1 MKVEFSAVD
10 RVFSTKILNTMDR
23 CFTVRHL
30 LFLNMNRRIH
40 LKLKRIIIRL
50 TSILLLFAFNSTTA
64 FAGLNL
70 GNDDGTNFKGGTSNN
85 YWGVYTDGGIPLNDT
100 EGLRVTVY
108 NAKTND
114 KAFNTIDITGNA
126 NISAASAMQY
136 FSDGNELISKTTWL
150 NYVSS
155 TYNSVS
161 ESDMSKFNSAVMSRA
176 SSGGG
181 YKSQYIPD
189 LASIDIVSV
198 NNSSNLAAIKEAL
211 SSVNFLKNLCDLIG
225 GGLTYEDIAQG
236 KYKIAFEPV
245 AYFRYNGQ
253 NWAMSATECGLLNK
267 YMKNYFTAGWNS
279 TNNLRA
285 LLGPLTH
292 SNLPRSAFLENKDLG
307 IPVYSPSSSD
317 YYNGNSSYNS
327 DTCIIRCMGIG
338 VLSAEEP
345 PDDDIGEESTS
356 SAEYHTDTDVY
367 TSFYAINVGDV
378 PFIGESS
385 FSIYDSG
392 GETPRKYEQL
402 KEENKKLIHA
412 TGSQSGV
419 TYYYAYTSTELETV
433 YADDDEKIDV
443 FIDNP
448 AYVPDEDGEMP
459 YVSPYVRLGSFKHG
473 DEMRL
478 SNTFKGT
485 VSYKI
490 KTTSG
495 STIKSGTVNITCPAG
510 GEEAMGWIKWHTPRR
525 EQSVVIT
532 LESKRDTLILLDE
545 NGDQCEKLIINA
557 DIAKVK
563 ESTPPDPQVSDTRPS
578 WQKIYSQSS
587 VQDRISE
594 YVSNNSLQELSWY
607 TWSIGA
613 SWTQHWDWTD
623 KRVSV
628 ITGGMTDPSSDTPY
642 WDAETKTEDITFTSW
657 GVDNHY
663 FASATAERMSGKFY
677 TGAVLISKADLQLEK
692 VTYSVSMSAEATIS
706 PSDYCK
712 TATYS
717 ESNGKYTMKS
727 GYGIQINVD
736 THLSG
741 DTQYCT
747 GSQTANVLFPEFN
760 YNRHNTTLYNRLLE
774 KVNGSFVFKKNKY
787 STYNDRVHFTPIWF
801 PDKKN
806 YTVYVEVFD
815 VWCPAGQLSV
825 RLTDQIYI
833 KGNVYDDWHI
843 APVKP

>member
-1 MKVEFSAVD
+1 M
-10 RVFSTKILNTMDR
+10 
-23 CFTVRHL
+23 RHL
-30 LFLNMNRRIH
+30 ILFHGRINVKLNRI
-40 LKLKRIIIRL
+40 LTKLVASLLVL
-50 TSILLLFAFNSTTA
+50 TFSSTTA

-85 YWGVYTDGGIPLNDT
+85 YWGVYTDGGLPLNDT

-108 NAKTND
+108 NSQTNS
-114 KAFNTIDITGNA
+114 KVFNTIDITGNA
-126 NISAASAMQY
+126 NISAASNMQY
-136 FSDGNELISKTTWL
+136 FSDGSELIAKTTWL
-150 NYVSS
+150 SYVGS
-155 TYNSVS
+155 TYNSIS
-161 ESDMSKFNSAVMSRA
+161 ESDMARFNNTVLSKSQI
-176 SSGGG
+176 GG
-181 YKSQYIPD
+181 YKSQYISE
-189 LASIDIVSV
+189 LASVDIVSV
-198 NNSSNLAAIKEAL
+198 NNSSNLAAIKAIL
-211 SSVNFLKNLCDLIG
+211 GDKNFLTDLCNLIG

-307 IPVYSPSSSD
+307 IPVYSPSSSN

-563 ESTPPDPQVSDTRPS
+563 ESTPSDPQVSDTRPS

>member
-1 MKVEFSAVD
+1 M
-10 RVFSTKILNTMDR
+10 
-23 CFTVRHL
+23 
-30 LFLNMNRRIH
+30 
-40 LKLKRIIIRL
+40 KLKKLVLRL
-50 TSILLLFAFNSTTA
+50 TAILLILSFSSTTA

-108 NAKTND
+108 NSQTNAKV
-114 KAFNTIDITGNA
+114 FNTIDITGNA
-126 NISAASAMQY
+126 NISAASNMQY
-136 FSDGNELISKTTWL
+136 FSDGSELIAKTTWL
-150 NYVSS
+150 SYVGS
-155 TYNSVS
+155 TYNSIS
-161 ESDMSKFNSAVMSRA
+161 ESDMVRFNNTVLSKSQI
-176 SSGGG
+176 GG
-181 YKSQYIPD
+181 YKSQYIPE
-189 LASIDIVSV
+189 LASVDIVSV
-198 NNSSNLAAIKEAL
+198 NNTSNLAAIKEAL

-225 GGLTYEDIAQG
+225 GGLTYKDIAQG

-267 YMKNYFTAGWNS
+267 YMKNYFTAAWNS

-307 IPVYSPSSSD
+307 ISVYSPSSSD

-613 SWTQHWDWTD
+613 SWTQHWDWND

>member
-1 MKVEFSAVD
+1 VKLNRILTKLVASLLVLTFS
-10 RVFSTKILNTMDR
+10 
-23 CFTVRHL
+23 
-30 LFLNMNRRIH
+30 
-40 LKLKRIIIRL
+40 
-50 TSILLLFAFNSTTA
+50 STTA

-85 YWGVYTDGGIPLNDT
+85 YWGVYTDGGLPLNDT

-108 NAKTND
+108 NSQTNS
-114 KAFNTIDITGNA
+114 KVFNTIDITGNA
-126 NISAASAMQY
+126 NISAASNMQY
-136 FSDGNELISKTTWL
+136 FSDGSELIAKTTWL
-150 NYVSS
+150 SYVGS
-155 TYNSVS
+155 TYNSIS
-161 ESDMSKFNSAVMSRA
+161 ESDMARFNNTVLSKSQI
-176 SSGGG
+176 GG
-181 YKSQYIPD
+181 YKSQYISE
-189 LASIDIVSV
+189 LASADIVSV
-198 NNSSNLAAIKEAL
+198 NNSSNLAAIKAIL
-211 SSVNFLKNLCDLIG
+211 GDKNFLTDLCNLIG

>member
-1 MKVEFSAVD
+1 MKLNRILTKLVASLLVLTFS
-10 RVFSTKILNTMDR
+10 
-23 CFTVRHL
+23 
-30 LFLNMNRRIH
+30 
-40 LKLKRIIIRL
+40 
-50 TSILLLFAFNSTTA
+50 STTA

-85 YWGVYTDGGIPLNDT
+85 YWGVYTDGGLPLNDT

-108 NAKTND
+108 NSQTNS
-114 KAFNTIDITGNA
+114 KVFNTIDITGNA
-126 NISAASAMQY
+126 NISAASNMQY
-136 FSDGNELISKTTWL
+136 FSDGSELIAKTTWL
-150 NYVSS
+150 SYVGN
-155 TYNSVS
+155 TYNSIS
-161 ESDMSKFNSAVMSRA
+161 ESDMARFNNTVLSKSQI
-176 SSGGG
+176 GG
-181 YKSQYIPD
+181 YKSQYISE
-189 LASIDIVSV
+189 LASVDIVSV
-198 NNSSNLAAIKEAL
+198 NNSSNLAAIKAIL
-211 SSVNFLKNLCDLIG
+211 GDKNFLTDLCNLIG

>member
-1 MKVEFSAVD
+1 MKLNRILTKLVASLLVLTFS
-10 RVFSTKILNTMDR
+10 
-23 CFTVRHL
+23 
-30 LFLNMNRRIH
+30 
-40 LKLKRIIIRL
+40 
-50 TSILLLFAFNSTTA
+50 STTA

-85 YWGVYTDGGIPLNDT
+85 YWGVYTDGGLPLNDT

-108 NAKTND
+108 NSQTNS
-114 KAFNTIDITGNA
+114 KVFNTIDITGNA
-126 NISAASAMQY
+126 NISAASNMQY
-136 FSDGNELISKTTWL
+136 FSDGSELIAKTTWL
-150 NYVSS
+150 SYVGS
-155 TYNSVS
+155 TYNSIS
-161 ESDMSKFNSAVMSRA
+161 ESDMARFNNTVLSKSQI
-176 SSGGG
+176 GG
-181 YKSQYIPD
+181 YKSQYISE
-189 LASIDIVSV
+189 LASADIVSV
-198 NNSSNLAAIKEAL
+198 NNSSNLAAIKAIL
-211 SSVNFLKNLCDLIG
+211 GDKNFLTDLCNLIG

-327 DTCIIRCMGIG
+327 DICIIRCMGIG

>member
-1 MKVEFSAVD
+1 MN
-10 RVFSTKILNTMDR
+10 IMDR

-30 LFLNMNRRIH
+30 LFLNMNRRIY

-64 FAGLNL
+64 FAGMNL

-108 NAKTND
+108 NSQTNAKV
-114 KAFNTIDITGNA
+114 FNTIDITGNA
-126 NISAASAMQY
+126 NISAASNMQY
-136 FSDGNELISKTTWL
+136 FSDGSELIAKTTWL
-150 NYVSS
+150 SYVGS
-155 TYNSVS
+155 TYNSIS
-161 ESDMSKFNSAVMSRA
+161 ESDMVRFNNTVLSKSQI
-176 SSGGG
+176 GG
-181 YKSQYIPD
+181 YKSQYIPE
-189 LASIDIVSV
+189 LASVDIVSV
-198 NNSSNLAAIKEAL
+198 NNTSNLAAIKEAL

-225 GGLTYEDIAQG
+225 GGLTYKDIAQG

-267 YMKNYFTAGWNS
+267 YMKNYFTAAWNS

-307 IPVYSPSSSD
+307 ISVYSPSSSD

-833 KGNVYDDWHI
+833 NGNVYDDWHI

>member
-1 MKVEFSAVD
+1 M
-10 RVFSTKILNTMDR
+10 
-23 CFTVRHL
+23 RHL
-30 LFLNMNRRIH
+30 ILFHGRINV
-40 LKLKRIIIRL
+40 KLKRMVTRL
-50 TSILLLFAFNSTTA
+50 VASILVFAFSSTTA

-85 YWGVYTDGGIPLNDT
+85 YWGVYTDGGVPLNDT
-100 EGLRVTVY
+100 EGLRVTIY
-108 NAKTND
+108 DAKTNV
-114 KAFNTIDITGNA
+114 KVFNTIDITGNA

-161 ESDMSKFNSAVMSRA
+161 ETDMAKFNSTVMSRA

-181 YKSQYIPD
+181 YKSQYIPE
-189 LASIDIVSV
+189 LASVDIVSV
-198 NNSSNLAAIKEAL
+198 NNTSNLDAIKSIL
-211 SSVNFLKNLCDLIG
+211 GDKNFLTDLCNLIG
-225 GGLTYEDIAQG
+225 GGLKYADISQG

-307 IPVYSPSSSD
+307 ISVYSPSSGD
-317 YYNGNSSYNS
+317 YYNGNSNYNS

-736 THLSG
+736 TRLSG

>member
-1 MKVEFSAVD
+1 M
-10 RVFSTKILNTMDR
+10 
-23 CFTVRHL
+23 RHL
-30 LFLNMNRRIH
+30 ILFHGRINV
-40 LKLKRIIIRL
+40 KLKRMVTRL
-50 TSILLLFAFNSTTA
+50 VASILVFAFSSTTA

-85 YWGVYTDGGIPLNDT
+85 YWGVYTDGGVPLNDT
-100 EGLRVTVY
+100 EGLRVTIY
-108 NAKTND
+108 DAKTNV
-114 KAFNTIDITGNA
+114 KVFNTIDITGNA

-161 ESDMSKFNSAVMSRA
+161 ETDMAKFNSTVMSRA

-181 YKSQYIPD
+181 YKSQYIPE
-189 LASIDIVSV
+189 LASVDIVSV
-198 NNSSNLAAIKEAL
+198 NNTSNLDAIKSIL
-211 SSVNFLKNLCDLIG
+211 GDKNFLTDLCNLIG
-225 GGLTYEDIAQG
+225 GGLKYADISQG

-292 SNLPRSAFLENKDLG
+292 SNLPHSAFLENKDLG
-307 IPVYSPSSSD
+307 ISVYSPSSGD
-317 YYNGNSSYNS
+317 YYNGNSNYNS

-833 KGNVYDDWHI
+833 NGNVYDDWHI

>member
-1 MKVEFSAVD
+1 M
-10 RVFSTKILNTMDR
+10 
-23 CFTVRHL
+23 RHL
-30 LFLNMNRRIH
+30 ILFHGRINV
-40 LKLKRIIIRL
+40 KLKRIVTRL
-50 TSILLLFAFNSTTA
+50 VASILIFAFSSTTA

-85 YWGVYTDGGIPLNDT
+85 YWGVYTDSGIPLNDT
-100 EGLRVTVY
+100 EGLRVTIY
-108 NAKTND
+108 DAKTNG
-114 KAFNTIDITGNA
+114 KVFNTIDITGNA

-161 ESDMSKFNSAVMSRA
+161 ETDMAKFNSTVMSRA

-181 YKSQYIPD
+181 YQSQYIPE
-189 LASIDIVSV
+189 LASVDIVSV
-198 NNSSNLAAIKEAL
+198 NNTSNLDAIKSIL
-211 SSVNFLKNLCDLIG
+211 GDKNFLTDLCNLIG

-327 DTCIIRCMGIG
+327 DICIIRCMGIG

-613 SWTQHWDWTD
+613 SWTQHWDWND

>member
-1 MKVEFSAVD
+1 MKNKHIVA
-10 RVFSTKILNTMDR
+10 KI
-23 CFTVRHL
+23 
-30 LFLNMNRRIH
+30 IA
-40 LKLKRIIIRL
+40 
-50 TSILLLFAFNSTTA
+50 SILTFSFISTNA
-64 FAGLNL
+64 FAGINL

-108 NAKTND
+108 DAKSNS
-114 KAFNTIDITGNA
+114 KVFNTIDITGNA
-126 NISAASAMQY
+126 NIAAASAMQY

-161 ESDMSKFNSAVMSRA
+161 ESDMVKFNNSVMSRA

-181 YKSQYIPD
+181 YKSQYIAA
-189 LASIDIVSV
+189 LAKIDIVSI
-198 NNSSNLAAIKEAL
+198 NNKSNLTEIKAL
-211 SSVNFLKNLCDLIG
+211 LSDEFFLMNLCDLIG

-307 IPVYSPSSSD
+307 ISVYSPSSGD
-317 YYNGNSSYNS
+317 YYNGNSNYNS

-345 PDDDIGEESTS
+345 PDDDIGEEGTS

-367 TSFYAINVGDV
+367 TSFNVRNIGDT
-378 PFIGESS
+378 PFIGDTT
-385 FSIYDSG
+385 FSIRNNSDELPKTSEYLDESTKEIYRISYSSTGPPSFYSG
-392 GETPRKYEQL
+392 
-402 KEENKKLIHA
+402 
-412 TGSQSGV
+412 
-419 TYYYAYTSTELETV
+419 YTSDELITGYYGE
-433 YADDDEKIDV
+433 DSEIKV
-443 FIDNP
+443 FVDNP
-448 AYVPDEDGEMP
+448 DYDPEDDKKKYKPP
-459 YVSPYVRLGSFKHG
+459 YVLLGSYKNG
-473 DEMRL
+473 DVINIG
-478 SNTFKGT
+478 SGHKGT
-485 VSYKI
+485 VSYTV
-490 KTTSG
+490 KTKGG
-495 STIKSGTVNITCPAG
+495 STIASGTVDVNCPED
-510 GEEAMGWIKWHTPRR
+510 EEAMSWFKWHTPTRA
-525 EQSVVIT
+525 QSVTIT
-532 LESKRDTLILLDE
+532 LKSTSSDLLLIDE
-545 NGDQCEKLIINA
+545 NGEYCEKLVIEA
-557 DIAKVK
+557 DISKV
-563 ESTPPDPQVSDTRPS
+563 EEITPPDPKVSDTRPS
-578 WQKIYSQSS
+578 WQKIYSMSS
-587 VQDRISE
+587 VQDNISQ
-594 YVSNNSLQELSWY
+594 YVSTKDSTEELSWY
-607 TWSIGA
+607 TWSCST
-613 SWTQHWDWTD
+613 SWSQNWDTD
-623 KRVSV
+623 KIRFIH
-628 ITGGMTDPSSDTPY
+628 ITGDPPY
-642 WDAETKTEDITFTSW
+642 SQPGFPYAGAEYERVEKTYTKW
-657 GVDNHY
+657 GVNNQY
-663 FASATAERMSGKFY
+663 QSSETAQRLSGKFHV
-677 TGAVLISKADLQLEK
+677 GAVYISTANIHLEK
-692 VTYSVSMSAEATIS
+692 NTYSVSVSADVTVS

-712 TATYS
+712 TATFNS
-717 ESNGKYTMKS
+717 STGKYTMKS
-727 GYGIQINVD
+727 GYGIQISVNS
-736 THLSG
+736 HISG
-741 DTQYCT
+741 DTEYCT

-760 YNRHNTTLYNRLLE
+760 YNRHSTSLYNRLLE

>member
-1 MKVEFSAVD
+1 MKLNRILTKLVASLLVLTFS
-10 RVFSTKILNTMDR
+10 
-23 CFTVRHL
+23 
-30 LFLNMNRRIH
+30 
-40 LKLKRIIIRL
+40 
-50 TSILLLFAFNSTTA
+50 STTA

-85 YWGVYTDGGIPLNDT
+85 YWGVYTDGGLPLNDT

-108 NAKTND
+108 NSQTNS
-114 KAFNTIDITGNA
+114 KVFNTIDITGNA
-126 NISAASAMQY
+126 NISAASNMQY
-136 FSDGNELISKTTWL
+136 FSDGSELIAKTTWL
-150 NYVSS
+150 SYVGS
-155 TYNSVS
+155 TYNSIS
-161 ESDMSKFNSAVMSRA
+161 ESDMARFNNTVLSKSQI
-176 SSGGG
+176 GG
-181 YKSQYIPD
+181 YKSQYISE
-189 LASIDIVSV
+189 LASADIVSV
-198 NNSSNLAAIKEAL
+198 NNSSNLAAIKAIL
-211 SSVNFLKNLCDLIG
+211 GDKNFLTDLCNLIG

-495 STIKSGTVNITCPAG
+495 STIKSGTVNITCPTG

>member
-1 MKVEFSAVD
+1 MCGVAL
-10 RVFSTKILNTMDR
+10 IL
-23 CFTVRHL
+23 FHG
-30 LFLNMNRRIH
+30 RINV
-40 LKLKRIIIRL
+40 KLKRMVTRL
-50 TSILLLFAFNSTTA
+50 VASILVFAFSSTTA

-85 YWGVYTDGGIPLNDT
+85 YWGVYTDGGVPLNDT
-100 EGLRVTVY
+100 EGLRVTIY
-108 NAKTND
+108 DAKTNA
-114 KAFNTIDITGNA
+114 KVFNTIDITGNA

-155 TYNSVS
+155 IYNSVS
-161 ESDMSKFNSAVMSRA
+161 ETDMAKFNSTVMSRA

-181 YKSQYIPD
+181 YKSQYIPE
-189 LASIDIVSV
+189 LASVDIVSV
-198 NNSSNLAAIKEAL
+198 NNTSNLDAIKSIL
-211 SSVNFLKNLCDLIG
+211 GDKNFLTDLCNLIG

>member
-1 MKVEFSAVD
+1 
-10 RVFSTKILNTMDR
+10 
-23 CFTVRHL
+23 VRHL
-30 LFLNMNRRIH
+30 ILFHGRINV
-40 LKLKRIIIRL
+40 KLKRMVTRL
-50 TSILLLFAFNSTTA
+50 VASILVFAFSSTTA

-85 YWGVYTDGGIPLNDT
+85 YWGVYTDGGVPLNDT
-100 EGLRVTVY
+100 EGLRVTIY
-108 NAKTND
+108 DAKTNV
-114 KAFNTIDITGNA
+114 KVFNTIDITGNA

-161 ESDMSKFNSAVMSRA
+161 ETDMAKFNSTVMSRA

-181 YKSQYIPD
+181 YKSQYIPE
-189 LASIDIVSV
+189 LASVDIVSV
-198 NNSSNLAAIKEAL
+198 NNTSNLDAIKSIL
-211 SSVNFLKNLCDLIG
+211 GDKNFLTDLCNLIG
-225 GGLTYEDIAQG
+225 GGLKYADISQG

-307 IPVYSPSSSD
+307 ISVYSPSSGD
-317 YYNGNSSYNS
+317 YYNGNSNYNS

>member
-1 MKVEFSAVD
+1 M
-10 RVFSTKILNTMDR
+10 
-23 CFTVRHL
+23 
-30 LFLNMNRRIH
+30 
-40 LKLKRIIIRL
+40 
-50 TSILLLFAFNSTTA
+50 
-64 FAGLNL
+64 
-70 GNDDGTNFKGGTSNN
+70 
-85 YWGVYTDGGIPLNDT
+85 
-100 EGLRVTVY
+100 
-108 NAKTND
+108 
-114 KAFNTIDITGNA
+114 
-126 NISAASAMQY
+126 
-136 FSDGNELISKTTWL
+136 
-150 NYVSS
+150 
-155 TYNSVS
+155 
-161 ESDMSKFNSAVMSRA
+161 
-176 SSGGG
+176 
-181 YKSQYIPD
+181 
-189 LASIDIVSV
+189 
-198 NNSSNLAAIKEAL
+198 
-211 SSVNFLKNLCDLIG
+211 
-225 GGLTYEDIAQG
+225 
-236 KYKIAFEPV
+236 
-245 AYFRYNGQ
+245 
-253 NWAMSATECGLLNK
+253 
-267 YMKNYFTAGWNS
+267 
-279 TNNLRA
+279 
-285 LLGPLTH
+285 
-292 SNLPRSAFLENKDLG
+292 
-307 IPVYSPSSSD
+307 
-317 YYNGNSSYNS
+317 
-327 DTCIIRCMGIG
+327 
-338 VLSAEEP
+338 
-345 PDDDIGEESTS
+345 
-356 SAEYHTDTDVY
+356 
-367 TSFYAINVGDV
+367 
-378 PFIGESS
+378 
-385 FSIYDSG
+385 
-392 GETPRKYEQL
+392 
-402 KEENKKLIHA
+402 
-412 TGSQSGV
+412 
-419 TYYYAYTSTELETV
+419 
-433 YADDDEKIDV
+433 

-657 GVDNHY
+657 GVDNYY

>member
-1 MKVEFSAVD
+1 M
-10 RVFSTKILNTMDR
+10 
-23 CFTVRHL
+23 RHL
-30 LFLNMNRRIH
+30 ILFHGRINVKLNRI
-40 LKLKRIIIRL
+40 LTKLVASLLVL
-50 TSILLLFAFNSTTA
+50 TFSSTTA

-85 YWGVYTDGGIPLNDT
+85 YWGVYTDGGLPLNDT

-108 NAKTND
+108 NSQTNS
-114 KAFNTIDITGNA
+114 KVFNTIDITGNA
-126 NISAASAMQY
+126 NISAASNMQY
-136 FSDGNELISKTTWL
+136 FSDGSELIAKTTWL
-150 NYVSS
+150 SYVGS
-155 TYNSVS
+155 TYNSIS
-161 ESDMSKFNSAVMSRA
+161 ESDMARFNNTVLSKSQI
-176 SSGGG
+176 GG
-181 YKSQYIPD
+181 YKSQYISE
-189 LASIDIVSV
+189 LASADIVSV
-198 NNSSNLAAIKEAL
+198 NNSSNLAAIKAIL
-211 SSVNFLKNLCDLIG
+211 GDKNFLTDLCNLIG

-787 STYNDRVHFTPIWF
+787 STYNDRVNFTPIWY
-801 PDKKN
+801 PDKKH

>member
-1 MKVEFSAVD
+1 M
-10 RVFSTKILNTMDR
+10 
-23 CFTVRHL
+23 RHL
-30 LFLNMNRRIH
+30 ILFHGRINV
-40 LKLKRIIIRL
+40 KLKRMVTRL
-50 TSILLLFAFNSTTA
+50 VASILVFAFSSTTA

-85 YWGVYTDGGIPLNDT
+85 YWGVYTDGGVPLNDT
-100 EGLRVTVY
+100 EGLRVTIY
-108 NAKTND
+108 DAKTNV
-114 KAFNTIDITGNA
+114 KVFNTIDITGNA

-161 ESDMSKFNSAVMSRA
+161 ETDMAKFNSTVMSRA

-181 YKSQYIPD
+181 YKSQYIPE
-189 LASIDIVSV
+189 LASVDIVSV
-198 NNSSNLAAIKEAL
+198 NNTSNLDAIKSIL
-211 SSVNFLKNLCDLIG
+211 GDKNFLTDLCNLIG
-225 GGLTYEDIAQG
+225 GGLKYADISQG

-307 IPVYSPSSSD
+307 ISVYSPSSGD
-317 YYNGNSSYNS
+317 YYNGNSNYNS

-356 SAEYHTDTDVY
+356 SAEYHTDTDVC

-545 NGDQCEKLIINA
+545 NGDQCEKVIINA

>member
-1 MKVEFSAVD
+1 M
-10 RVFSTKILNTMDR
+10 
-23 CFTVRHL
+23 
-30 LFLNMNRRIH
+30 
-40 LKLKRIIIRL
+40 KLKRMVTRL
-50 TSILLLFAFNSTTA
+50 VASILVFAFSSTTA

-85 YWGVYTDGGIPLNDT
+85 YWGVYTDGGVPLNDT
-100 EGLRVTVY
+100 EGLRVTIY
-108 NAKTND
+108 DAKTNV
-114 KAFNTIDITGNA
+114 KVFNTIDITGNA

-161 ESDMSKFNSAVMSRA
+161 ETDMAKFNSTVMSRA

-181 YKSQYIPD
+181 YKSQYIPE
-189 LASIDIVSV
+189 LASVDIVSV
-198 NNSSNLAAIKEAL
+198 NNTSNLDAIKSIL
-211 SSVNFLKNLCDLIG
+211 GDKNFLTDLCNLIG

-307 IPVYSPSSSD
+307 ISVYSPSSGD
-317 YYNGNSSYNS
+317 YYNGNSNYNS

>member
-1 MKVEFSAVD
+1 MKF
-10 RVFSTKILNTMDR
+10 K
-23 CFTVRHL
+23 
-30 LFLNMNRRIH
+30 
-40 LKLKRIIIRL
+40 KIIIRL
-50 TSILLLFAFNSTTA
+50 TSILLLFVFSSTTA

-85 YWGVYTDGGIPLNDT
+85 YWGVYTDGGLPLNDT

-108 NAKTND
+108 NSQTNS
-114 KAFNTIDITGNA
+114 KVFNTIDITGNA
-126 NISAASAMQY
+126 NISAASNMQY
-136 FSDGNELISKTTWL
+136 FSDGSELIAKTTWL
-150 NYVSS
+150 SYVGS
-155 TYNSVS
+155 TYNSIS
-161 ESDMSKFNSAVMSRA
+161 ESDMARFNNTVLSKSQI
-176 SSGGG
+176 GG
-181 YKSQYIPD
+181 YKSQYIPE
-189 LASIDIVSV
+189 LASVDIVSV
-198 NNSSNLAAIKEAL
+198 NNSSNLAAIKAIL
-211 SSVNFLKNLCDLIG
+211 GDKNFLTDLCNLIG

-267 YMKNYFTAGWNS
+267 YMKNYFTAAWNS

-307 IPVYSPSSSD
+307 ISVYSPSSSD

-356 SAEYHTDTDVY
+356 SAEYHADTDVY

>member
-1 MKVEFSAVD
+1 M
-10 RVFSTKILNTMDR
+10 
-23 CFTVRHL
+23 
-30 LFLNMNRRIH
+30 
-40 LKLKRIIIRL
+40 KLKRIIIRL

-64 FAGLNL
+64 FAGMNL

-108 NAKTND
+108 NSQTNAKV
-114 KAFNTIDITGNA
+114 FNTIDITGNA
-126 NISAASAMQY
+126 NISAASNMQY
-136 FSDGNELISKTTWL
+136 FSDGSELIAKTTWL
-150 NYVSS
+150 SYVGS
-155 TYNSVS
+155 TYNSIS
-161 ESDMSKFNSAVMSRA
+161 ESDMVRFNNTVLSKSQI
-176 SSGGG
+176 GG
-181 YKSQYIPD
+181 YKSQYIPE
-189 LASIDIVSV
+189 LASVDIVSV
-198 NNSSNLAAIKEAL
+198 NNTSNLAAIKEAL

-307 IPVYSPSSSD
+307 ISVYSPSSSD

>member
-1 MKVEFSAVD
+1 M
-10 RVFSTKILNTMDR
+10 
-23 CFTVRHL
+23 
-30 LFLNMNRRIH
+30 
-40 LKLKRIIIRL
+40 
-50 TSILLLFAFNSTTA
+50 
-64 FAGLNL
+64 
-70 GNDDGTNFKGGTSNN
+70 
-85 YWGVYTDGGIPLNDT
+85 NDT

-108 NAKTND
+108 DAKSNS
-114 KAFNTIDITGNA
+114 KVFNTIDITGNA
-126 NISAASAMQY
+126 NIAAASAMQY

-161 ESDMSKFNSAVMSRA
+161 ESDMVKFNNSVMSRA

-181 YKSQYIPD
+181 YKSQYIAA
-189 LASIDIVSV
+189 LAKIDIVSI
-198 NNSSNLAAIKEAL
+198 NNKSNLTEIKAL
-211 SSVNFLKNLCDLIG
+211 LSDEFFLMNLCDLIG

-327 DTCIIRCMGIG
+327 DICIIRCMGIG

>member
-1 MKVEFSAVD
+1 MKLNRILTKLVASLLVLTFS
-10 RVFSTKILNTMDR
+10 
-23 CFTVRHL
+23 
-30 LFLNMNRRIH
+30 
-40 LKLKRIIIRL
+40 
-50 TSILLLFAFNSTTA
+50 STTA

-85 YWGVYTDGGIPLNDT
+85 YWGVYTDGGLPLNDT

-108 NAKTND
+108 NSQTNS
-114 KAFNTIDITGNA
+114 KVFNTIDITGNA
-126 NISAASAMQY
+126 NISAASNMQY
-136 FSDGNELISKTTWL
+136 FSDGSELIAKTTWL
-150 NYVSS
+150 SYVGS
-155 TYNSVS
+155 TYNSIS
-161 ESDMSKFNSAVMSRA
+161 ESDMARFNNTVLSKSQI
-176 SSGGG
+176 GG
-181 YKSQYIPD
+181 YKSQYISE
-189 LASIDIVSV
+189 LASVDIVSV
-198 NNSSNLAAIKEAL
+198 NNSSNLAAIKAIL
-211 SSVNFLKNLCDLIG
+211 GDKNFLTDLCNLIG

-307 IPVYSPSSSD
+307 IPVYSPSSSN

-563 ESTPPDPQVSDTRPS
+563 ESTPSDPQVSDTRPS

>member
-1 MKVEFSAVD
+1 
-10 RVFSTKILNTMDR
+10 
-23 CFTVRHL
+23 
-30 LFLNMNRRIH
+30 MNNKHIVA
-40 LKLKRIIIRL
+40 KTIA
-50 TSILLLFAFNSTTA
+50 SILTLSLISTNA
-64 FAGLNL
+64 FAGINL

-108 NAKTND
+108 DAQSNNKV
-114 KAFNTIDITGNA
+114 FNTIDITGNA
-126 NISAASAMQY
+126 NISAASTMQY

-150 NYVSS
+150 SYVGS

-161 ESDMSKFNSAVMSRA
+161 ESDMAKFNNVVMSRA
-176 SSGGG
+176 SSGDG
-181 YKSQYIPD
+181 YKSQYIPA
-189 LASIDIVSV
+189 LAKIDIVST
-198 NNSSNLAAIKEAL
+198 NNKSNLSEIKGLL
-211 SSVNFLKNLCDLIG
+211 SDEFFLMNLCDLMG
-225 GGLTYEDIAQG
+225 GGLTYEDISKG

-267 YMKNYFTAGWNS
+267 YMKNYFTAAWNT
-279 TNNLRA
+279 TNNLLA

-307 IPVYSPSSSD
+307 ISVYSPSTSD
-317 YYNGNSSYNS
+317 YYNGNSNYNS

-338 VLSAEEP
+338 VLTGNS
-345 PDDDIGEESTS
+345 DDDEVEEGTAA
-356 SAEYHTDTDVY
+356 AEYHTDTDVY

-402 KEENKKLIHA
+402 KEENKTLIHA

-563 ESTPPDPQVSDTRPS
+563 ESTPPDPLVSDTKPS
-578 WQKIYSQSS
+578 WQKVYSQSS
-587 VQDRISE
+587 VQERISG
-594 YVSNNSLQELSWY
+594 YVSGDSVQELSWY

-613 SWTQHWDWTD
+613 GWSQSSDYD
-623 KRVSV
+623 RRRVKI
-628 ITGGMTDPSSDTPY
+628 ITGGMTDPSSQTPY
-642 WDAETKTEDITFTSW
+642 WGAETENQDVTLYTW
-657 GVDNHY
+657 GVDNRY
-663 FASATAERMSGKFY
+663 YPSATATRTIGSFY
-677 TGAVLISKADLQLEK
+677 AGAVYISTSDIQLEK
-692 VTYSVSMSAEATIS
+692 VTYSVSMSAEAVIS
-706 PSDYCK
+706 PSDHCK
-712 TATYS
+712 TAAYS
-717 ESNGKYTMKS
+717 ESSGKYTMKS
-727 GYGIQINVD
+727 GYGIQISVD
-736 THLSG
+736 AHLSG

-760 YNRHNTTLYNRLLE
+760 YNRHSTTLYNRLLE
-774 KVNGSFVFKKNKY
+774 KSGGSFVFKKNKY

-801 PDKKN
+801 PDRKN

-825 RLTDQIYI
+825 RLTDQIFI
-833 KGNVYDDWHI
+833 NGNVYDDWHI
-843 APVKP
+843 APTKP

>member
-1 MKVEFSAVD
+1 MKLNRILTKLVASLLVLTFS
-10 RVFSTKILNTMDR
+10 
-23 CFTVRHL
+23 
-30 LFLNMNRRIH
+30 
-40 LKLKRIIIRL
+40 
-50 TSILLLFAFNSTTA
+50 STTA

-85 YWGVYTDGGIPLNDT
+85 YWGVYTDGGLPLNDT

-108 NAKTND
+108 NSQTNS
-114 KAFNTIDITGNA
+114 KVFNTIDITGNA
-126 NISAASAMQY
+126 NISAASNMQY
-136 FSDGNELISKTTWL
+136 FSDGSELIAKTTWL
-150 NYVSS
+150 SYVGS
-155 TYNSVS
+155 TYNSIS
-161 ESDMSKFNSAVMSRA
+161 ESDMARFNNTVLSKSQI
-176 SSGGG
+176 GG
-181 YKSQYIPD
+181 YKSQYISE
-189 LASIDIVSV
+189 LASADIVSV
-198 NNSSNLAAIKEAL
+198 NNSSNLAAIKAIL
-211 SSVNFLKNLCDLIG
+211 GDKNFLTDLCNLIG

-843 APVKP
+843 APVKS

>member
-1 MKVEFSAVD
+1 M
-10 RVFSTKILNTMDR
+10 
-23 CFTVRHL
+23 RHL
-30 LFLNMNRRIH
+30 ILFHGRINV
-40 LKLKRIIIRL
+40 KLKRMVTRL
-50 TSILLLFAFNSTTA
+50 VASILVFAFSSTTA

-85 YWGVYTDGGIPLNDT
+85 YWGVYTDGGVPLNDT
-100 EGLRVTVY
+100 EGLRVTIY
-108 NAKTND
+108 DAKTNV
-114 KAFNTIDITGNA
+114 KVFNTIDITGNA

-161 ESDMSKFNSAVMSRA
+161 ETDMAKFNSTVMSRA

-181 YKSQYIPD
+181 YKSQYIPE
-189 LASIDIVSV
+189 LASVDIVSV
-198 NNSSNLAAIKEAL
+198 NNTSNLDAIKSIL
-211 SSVNFLKNLCDLIG
+211 GDKNFLTDLCNLIG
-225 GGLTYEDIAQG
+225 GGLKYADISQG

-307 IPVYSPSSSD
+307 ISVYSPSSGD
-317 YYNGNSSYNS
+317 YYNGNSNYNS

-563 ESTPPDPQVSDTRPS
+563 ESTPSDPQVSDTRPS

>member
-1 MKVEFSAVD
+1 MK
-10 RVFSTKILNTMDR
+10 
-23 CFTVRHL
+23 H
-30 LFLNMNRRIH
+30 
-40 LKLKRIIIRL
+40 KRIIIRL

-64 FAGLNL
+64 FAGMNL

-108 NAKTND
+108 NSQTNAKV
-114 KAFNTIDITGNA
+114 FNTIDITGNA
-126 NISAASAMQY
+126 NISAASNMQY
-136 FSDGNELISKTTWL
+136 FSDGSELIAKTTWL
-150 NYVSS
+150 NYVGS
-155 TYNSVS
+155 TYNSIS
-161 ESDMSKFNSAVMSRA
+161 ESDMARFNNTVLSKSQI
-176 SSGGG
+176 GG
-181 YKSQYIPD
+181 YKSQYIPE
-189 LASIDIVSV
+189 LASVDIVSV
-198 NNSSNLAAIKEAL
+198 NNTSNLAAIKEAL

-267 YMKNYFTAGWNS
+267 YMKNYFSSAWNS